1 MEKKAKSITLNDKE
15 ISLLDEVLSIS
26 QYDYYKNNQNKKSKL
41 CLVILNKINNHR
53 GEL

>member
-1 MEKKAKSITLNDKE
+1 MKKQNKSITLNDKE
-15 ISLLDEVLSIS
+15 ISLLDEVLSMS
-26 QYDYYKNNQNKKSKL
+26 EYDYYKNNQYKKYEL